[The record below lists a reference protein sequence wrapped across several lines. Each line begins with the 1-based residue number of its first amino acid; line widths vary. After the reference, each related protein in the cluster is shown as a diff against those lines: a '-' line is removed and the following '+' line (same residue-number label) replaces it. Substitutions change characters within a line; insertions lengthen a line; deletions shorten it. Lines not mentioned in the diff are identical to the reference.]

1 MAGQVSDYS
10 GLDRFLHKLAFSNT
24 LVQKVVGDLDDSMFA
39 KSGARGSSA
48 RPIFVTSLP
57 RAGTT
62 ILLTALASLPELA
75 SHTYR
80 DMPFVM
86 APILWSK
93 LSGKFQKGSDMKER
107 AHGDGIEVG
116 YDSPE
121 AFEEILWRAFWPG
134 KFTDSG
140 IGLWTSE
147 DRNAEADEFFRKH
160 MAKIIALRC
169 PADEGGGRYIS
180 KNNANV
186 ARLDLIPA
194 MFPDATILVPVR
206 SPMEHA
212 ASLLRQHL
220 NFLEQHKT
228 DAFTKRYMQDIGHL
242 EFGDLHRPIQFPGLA
257 QRLDG
262 LHAETLDYWL
272 VYWIVAFEY
281 VKARRAQLVLV
292 THDAICNNGI
302 AAVELLDRELGL
314 SATAAQKATIG
325 AHFRP
330 EAARGR
336 DYPSHDSSL
345 REEAEALYRSLQ
357 GVVLGSG

>member
-10 GLDRFLHKLAFSNT
+10 GLDRFLHKLAFSGT
-24 LVQKVVGDLDDSMFA
+24 FVQKVVGDLDDSMFA
-39 KSGARGSSA
+39 KSGARGGSA

-134 KFTDSG
+134 KFSETG
-140 IGLWTSE
+140 IDLWSAG
-147 DRNAEADEFFRKH
+147 DRNAEAEEFFRKH
-160 MAKIIALRC
+160 FAKIVALRC
-169 PADEGGGRYIS
+169 PADVSGGRYIS
-180 KNNANV
+180 KNNANI
-186 ARLDLIPA
+186 ARLDLIPE
-194 MFPDATILVPVR
+194 MFPDASIVVPVR
-206 SPMEHA
+206 SPMGHA

-228 DAFTKRYMQDIGHL
+228 DAFTKRYMHDIGHL
-242 EFGDLHRPIQFPGLA
+242 EFGDLHRAIQFPGLA
-257 QRLDG
+257 ERLAG
-262 LHAETLDYWL
+262 YSAETLDYWL
-272 VYWIVAFEY
+272 VYWIAAFEY
-281 VKARRAQLVLV
+281 VKARRDRLIVV
-292 THDAICNNGI
+292 SHDEVCNRG
-302 AAVELLDRELGL
+302 VETTERLFRELGID
-314 SATAAQKATIG
+314 AQNRQADVAAFFK
-325 AHFRP
+325 P
-330 EAARGR
+330 EAGR
-336 DYPSHDSSL
+336 EREYPAHAAGL
-345 REEAEALYRSLQ
+345 RAEAEALYNSF
-357 GVVLGSG
+357 VS

>member
-10 GLDRFLHKLAFSNT
+10 GLDRFLHKLAFSGSV
-24 LVQKVVGDLDDSMFA
+24 VQKVVGDLDDSMFA
-39 KSGARGSSA
+39 KSGANVEAA

-62 ILLTALASLPELA
+62 ILLTALASLPQLA

-86 APILWSK
+86 APVLWSK

-121 AFEEILWRAFWPG
+121 AFEEILWRAFWPD
-134 KFTDSG
+134 KFTDTG
-140 IGLWTSE
+140 IGLWTE
-147 DRNAEADEFFRKH
+147 ADRNSEAEAFFRKH
-160 MAKIIALRC
+160 MAKIVALRC
-169 PADEGGGRYIS
+169 PEGESGGRYIS

-194 MFPDATILVPVR
+194 MFPDASIVVPVR
-206 SPMEHA
+206 SPMAHA
-212 ASLLRQHL
+212 ASLLRQHV

-228 DAFTKRYMQDIGHL
+228 DAFTKRYMRDIGHL

-257 QRLDG
+257 ERQAG
-262 LHAETLDYWL
+262 LSAETLDYWL
-272 VYWIVAFEY
+272 AYWIVAFEY
-281 VKARRAQLVLV
+281 VQARRERLTIVSHEAVCNHGPATTERLFEALGI
-292 THDAICNNGI
+292 DADDKKASV
-302 AAVELLDRELGL
+302 AAFF
-314 SATAAQKATIG
+314 K
-325 AHFRP
+325 P

-336 DYPSHDSSL
+336 EYPAHDAAL
-345 REEAEALYRSLQ
+345 RDEAEALYSALTA
-357 GVVLGSG
+357 GS